1 MLCDQLNAL
10 FVPFADPSPPMTAT
24 LPWPDID
31 TVLLDMDGTLLD
43 LHFDNHFWLELL
55 PQRYAELHG
64 ISRAMAE
71 LELAPL
77 FNEHVGKLTWYCLD
91 YWSRELNLPIRE
103 MKREI
108 AELIALRPSAD
119 EFLAALRQAG
129 KRVVLITNAHR
140 DSLSLKLEKIELAP
154 WFDRL
159 ISSHDYGYPK
169 EEAQFWYALR
179 QDLEF
184 DPSRALFIDDS
195 LPILRSARRF
205 GIAHLLAVREPDSR
219 RAPKD
224 TEEFA
229 AVEDYRDL
237 ASSLTG
243 PLACRLALPWVGQ
256 KPYTTQQLPPAEPTQ
271 DELGPSNI
279 ETANAG
285 RRDPAFAVQKPR
297 MIDRK

>member
-1 MLCDQLNAL
+1 
-10 FVPFADPSPPMTAT
+10 MTAT

-140 DSLSLKLEKIELAP
+140 DSLSLKLEK
-154 WFDRL
+154 
-159 ISSHDYGYPK
+159 
-169 EEAQFWYALR
+169 
-179 QDLEF
+179 
-184 DPSRALFIDDS
+184 
-195 LPILRSARRF
+195 
-205 GIAHLLAVREPDSR
+205 
-219 RAPKD
+219 
-224 TEEFA
+224 
-229 AVEDYRDL
+229 
-237 ASSLTG
+237 
-243 PLACRLALPWVGQ
+243 
-256 KPYTTQQLPPAEPTQ
+256 
-271 DELGPSNI
+271 SNWRPGS
-279 ETANAG
+279 TA
-285 RRDPAFAVQKPR
+285 
-297 MIDRK
+297 

>member
-1 MLCDQLNAL
+1 
-10 FVPFADPSPPMTAT
+10 MTAN
-24 LPWPDID
+24 LPWSDID

-91 YWSRELNLPIRE
+91 YWTRELNLPIRD

-108 AELIALRPSAD
+108 AELIALRPNAD
-119 EFLAALRQAG
+119 EFLAALRQTG
-129 KRVVLITNAHR
+129 KPVVLITNAHR

-169 EEAQFWYALR
+169 EEPQFWHALR

-184 DPSRALFIDDS
+184 EPARALFIDDS
-195 LPILRSARRF
+195 LPILRSAQRF

-219 RAPKD
+219 SAPKD

-229 AVEDYRDL
+229 AVDDYLDL
-237 ASSLTG
+237 IRSLHGG
-243 PLACRLALPWVGQ
+243 PA
-256 KPYTTQQLPPAEPTQ
+256 
-271 DELGPSNI
+271 
-279 ETANAG
+279 
-285 RRDPAFAVQKPR
+285 
-297 MIDRK
+297 